1 MHINRD
7 KAIQMGISTEAI
19 SQTFQLALSG
29 QRMGYFYMN
38 GKQYQ
43 ILGKLNRQ
51 DRSSPVDLKN
61 LYVKNS
67 SGEMLQIDNF
77 ISLQESTAP
86 PNLYRYNRFMSATVS
101 ANLAPGRTLGE
112 GLEEMDRIAKESL
125 DDTFRTSLAGE
136 SKEFNESSTSL
147 VFAFGLALVLIFLVL
162 AAQFESFKDPLII
175 MITVPLALAGALL
188 FMFLGNQTMNVFS
201 QIGLI
206 MLIGLVTKN
215 GILIVEFA
223 NQRKEQGLTR
233 DVAIREAAALRLRPI
248 LMTSFSTILGI
259 LPLCFASGEG
269 SAGRMAM
276 GLAVVG
282 GVSVGTLLTLYII
295 PAVYLFIS
303 TKTEYIRARNMK
315 AMKSENSVQ

>member
-1 MHINRD
+1 
-7 KAIQMGISTEAI
+7 
-19 SQTFQLALSG
+19 
-29 QRMGYFYMN
+29 
-38 GKQYQ
+38 
-43 ILGKLNRQ
+43 
-51 DRSSPVDLKN
+51 
-61 LYVKNS
+61 
-67 SGEMLQIDNF
+67 
-77 ISLQESTAP
+77 
-86 PNLYRYNRFMSATVS
+86 
-101 ANLAPGRTLGE
+101 
-112 GLEEMDRIAKESL
+112 
-125 DDTFRTSLAGE
+125 
-136 SKEFNESSTSL
+136 
-147 VFAFGLALVLIFLVL
+147 
-162 AAQFESFKDPLII
+162 
-175 MITVPLALAGALL
+175 
-188 FMFLGNQTMNVFS
+188 
-201 QIGLI
+201 